1 MGTVRI
7 KSSHAPSQGPF
18 VTMDERDF
26 DPAVHQ
32 LYETETQA
40 APEAALPAAKHE
52 LGHPR
57 PRAQRKP

>member
-32 LYETETQA
+32 LSATPPPA
-40 APEAALPAAKHE
+40 ARYGARPAAKHE